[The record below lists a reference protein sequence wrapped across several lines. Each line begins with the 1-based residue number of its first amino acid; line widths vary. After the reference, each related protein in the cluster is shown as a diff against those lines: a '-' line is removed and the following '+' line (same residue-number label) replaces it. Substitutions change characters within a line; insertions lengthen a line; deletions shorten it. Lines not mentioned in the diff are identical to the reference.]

1 MAPVLFMTAQRSRAL
16 SMHARDFT
24 IIHCHMR
31 EPQGGADGD
40 ARRDAEAS
48 GKTVFTCDL
57 DVLDVVDFPCLV
69 DDETLEFL
77 RSHGR
82 IFFLSR
88 GPPGTGKGTVA
99 SELHRLYPESRI
111 YWSDKLFLSPM
122 APERTKE
129 TVKQSHELCQ
139 SKIEEFMKESVP
151 VIINRNTNMSVWEI
165 SPYLFLAAKYG
176 YTTIILNIDKNLEF
190 KPHVLA
196 ITNSKGLNQE
206 YMQNRLKQFEQVYP
220 FATGWCPRPRDAAKL
235 LGRYRKLAAKLAAA
249 ENGKWLAAHFGS
261 IMFISWQWWASG
273 NLLPIKHTQIFPFCL
288 ARICQFGWRKQD
300 KEYFHSEPVAK
311 AYGSKDTITILG
323 YAVLN
328 ELVVAVVHLSEAQTV
343 LAAGNS
349 EGPPLLNALDDD
361 DDDEV
366 LASAFGSRVNVQECD
381 EVRCVLDLDDVAMPG
396 EESADEE
403 EPLEEV
409 PAYSELPPS
418 PQVSFIVLGFTGEP
432 MLYSGAVRIA
442 ALVSADNWR
451 DAAAADV
458 GGVKVY
464 GESYNHCIV
473 LDEKQSRWTPSLRGT
488 TSLTQHDRHRVQLP
502 SIMLQGDDSR
512 TGANHHA
519 IQPPSVMLQGEVVK
533 TGMKHHAVQVPSVST
548 QGEDTT
554 TGADRHVAQPPLTPS
569 TGVLTSE

>member
-1 MAPVLFMTAQRSRAL
+1 MAFAGDDSIERLPAF
-16 SMHARDFT
+16 
-24 IIHCHMR
+24 
-31 EPQGGADGD
+31 EGGADGD

-139 SKIEEFMKESVP
+139 SKIEEFMKENVP

-190 KPHVLA
+190 KPQVLA

-235 LGRYRKLAAKLAAA
+235 LCRYRKLAARLAAA
-249 ENGKWLAAHFGS
+249 ENG
-261 IMFISWQWWASG
+261 G

-323 YAVLN
+323 YAVLD
-328 ELVVAVVHLSEAQTV
+328 ELVVAVVHLSEAQTL

-381 EVRCVLDLDDVAMPG
+381 EVRCILDLDDVAMPG

-473 LDEKQSRWTPSLRGT
+473 LDEKAVKMDTVFTGYYQSHTTRLSSRCPTWSTSERGVPRGGLQNSWRRPPQSST
-488 TSLTQHDRHRVQLP
+488 AQHYASRGRQQNWRESPRNSTS
-502 SIMLQGDDSR
+502 
-512 TGANHHA
+512 
-519 IQPPSVMLQGEVVK
+519 E
-533 TGMKHHAVQVPSVST
+533 
-548 QGEDTT
+548 
-554 TGADRHVAQPPLTPS
+554 RHVARGGRQNWHEAPRGS
-569 TGVLTSE
+569 GSERQHPRGGHHNWRGSPRSPATFDAFNRGSHF